1 MKKSVIMQL
10 LVILLIAMIPVIGC
24 GESDQVDLPNLKVGD
39 QWVFR
44 ITSGESEHTM
54 NVAVTGEDVVN
65 GRDCYVFEVSVE
77 PSFEGLIDLMTI
89 KRDKATMEEITVQKS
104 GEYMDTPYTISM
116 IYSYIISGENP
127 YPLELGKEYK
137 EIVTMNSTTTIEGED
152 PETET
157 EENTYIYK
165 IEAIEEITVPAGT
178 FECFKIVKYD
188 EEGTNVIQESWA
200 SDEIKQYTVKK
211 IDYAS
216 GKTTELKSYSLL

>member
-1 MKKSVIMQL
+1 MKKSVIIQL
-10 LVILLIAMIPVIGC
+10 LIILLIAMVPVIGC
-24 GESDQVDLPNLKVGD
+24 GESEQVGLPDLKVGD

-44 ITSGESEHTM
+44 ITSEKIEHTM
-54 NVAVTGEDVVN
+54 NVEVAGEDVVN

-77 PSFEGLIDLMTI
+77 PPFEGLIDHMTI
-89 KRDKATMEEITVQKS
+89 KRDKSTMEEITV
-104 GEYMDTPYTISM
+104 EFMYTRYKTSM
-116 IYSYIISGENP
+116 IYSYEISGVNP
-127 YPLELGKEYK
+127 YPLEVGKEYT

-157 EENTYIYK
+157 EENTYIYR
-165 IEAIEEITVPAGT
+165 IEKIEEITVPAGT

-188 EEGTNVIQESWA
+188 EDGTNVIQESWA

-211 IDYAS
+211 IDYES